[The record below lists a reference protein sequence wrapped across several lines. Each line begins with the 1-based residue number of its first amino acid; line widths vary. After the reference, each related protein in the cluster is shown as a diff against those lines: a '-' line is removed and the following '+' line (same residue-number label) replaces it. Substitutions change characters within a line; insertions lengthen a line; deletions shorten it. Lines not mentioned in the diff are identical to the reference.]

1 MSKGIL
7 AICLFFFRRKATVSG
22 IDHLTSKQIKILVVD
37 DHPFMREG
45 IAAAINGQQDMILV
59 GEAASGQEA
68 IDTYRRLRPDVVLM
82 DLNLPGLGGIEA
94 MEAIR
99 SEFPSARIVVLTAY
113 RGDVQALKAFRTG
126 AVGYLLKNMLR
137 KELLDTIRVVY
148 SGRRRIPDEIAAEL
162 GRHSLDDELTERELE
177 VLRMVAKGTP
187 NKSIATELGLAEPTI
202 KSHLKNIFQKLAAN
216 DRTHAVTI
224 AISRGYIDPPGSKP

>member
-7 AICLFFFRRKATVSG
+7 AIRLVFFRRKATVSG

-59 GEAASGQEA
+59 GEAATGQEA